1 MAIDVAVAK
10 SHSYGYDESALSTAY
25 EERQC
30 NEYMKLGLMG
40 VSILY
45 SSGDYGVAGNGGAC
59 SCMSPRYGVAFTLAD
74 IFD

>member
-1 MAIDVAVAK
+1 MIVALANNC
-10 SHSYGYDESALSTAY
+10 SYGYDESALSAVY

-59 SCMSPRYGVAFTLAD
+59 SCMSPCYGIAFTLAD
-74 IFD
+74 TFN